1 MPAKTSY
8 YHLSFEP
15 GAKRP
20 PRRLQILRVTEEV
33 EAPLRAVR
41 LLREGGLI
49 AYPTDTLYG
58 LGCNAFNDTAVL
70 RVFEIK
76 QRPRTDPLP
85 ILIAEEAELT
95 DLVATVPEVATTLLR
110 RFWPGALTL
119 IFRKGRWVPPIVSG
133 GGETVAIRLP
143 NHPIPR
149 SLIRAAGVPMVGTSA
164 NIHGGAS
171 PVVAQHVVFELGDQV
186 DMILDGGRTPLGRES
201 TVVDVTQDPPR
212 VVREGAIPRSQVE
225 EALR

>member
-1 MPAKTSY
+1 VQCL
-8 YHLSFEP
+8 H
-15 GAKRP
+15 
-20 PRRLQILRVTEEV
+20 
-33 EAPLRAVR
+33 
-41 LLREGGLI
+41 
-49 AYPTDTLYG
+49 
-58 LGCNAFNDTAVL
+58 DTAVL

-95 DLVATVPEVATTLLR
+95 DLVPTVPEVATTLLR

-149 SLIRAAGVPMVGTSA
+149 SLIRAAGVAMVGTSA